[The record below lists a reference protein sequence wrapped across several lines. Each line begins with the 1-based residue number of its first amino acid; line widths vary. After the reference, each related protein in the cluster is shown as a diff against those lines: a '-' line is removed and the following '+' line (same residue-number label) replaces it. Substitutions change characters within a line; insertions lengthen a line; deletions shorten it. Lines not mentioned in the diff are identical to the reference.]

1 MTQVID
7 FQERRR
13 AIEAAL
19 ESSDVVLVVRD
30 TARWQMVVGG
40 LALTLFVLFLV
51 VVWIGMIRL
60 ALYGGE
66 WIVQWVTGG

>member
-1 MTQVID
+1 MSQVID

-13 AIEAAL
+13 AIEEAL
-19 ESSDVVLVVRD
+19 EASDVVLVVQD
-30 TARWQMVVGG
+30 TARWQMAVGG

-66 WIVQWVTGG
+66 WIVQWLTGG